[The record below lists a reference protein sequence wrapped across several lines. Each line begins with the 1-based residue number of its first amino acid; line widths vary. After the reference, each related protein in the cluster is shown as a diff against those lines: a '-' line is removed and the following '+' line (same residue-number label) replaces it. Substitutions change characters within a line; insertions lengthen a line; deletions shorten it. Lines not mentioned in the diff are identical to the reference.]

1 MEDSNVGLIEITP
14 LLCKTDPKLIE
25 EIAKKR
31 GILLGRAKRMMMNN
45 RWTVKQFA
53 DLIGKTTQYV
63 HHLLKPEVKSYGIE
77 AKLNHCLPYLTAN
90 DEGPLFVVRDES
102 SEKFL
107 RESLKSK

>member
-1 MEDSNVGLIEITP
+1 MEDSNVGLVKIKP
-14 LLCKTDPKLIE
+14 LLCKTDPKLVE

-31 GILLGRAKRMMMNN
+31 AILLGRVKEMMMNN

-63 HHLLKPEVKSYGIE
+63 HHLLKPEVKDFGIE
-77 AKLNHCLPYLTAN
+77 TRLNHCYPYPTSN
-90 DEGPLFVVRDES
+90 DEGPKFVVRDVF

-107 RESLKSK
+107 KESLKSK